1 MKPPAYYEDYSCTG
15 GNVYRRLEWQT
26 ERADDLEELCGELL
40 TEIHCSETK

>member
-15 GNVYRRLEWQT
+15 GNVYRRLAYET

-40 TEIHCSETK
+40 TEIHCSEIK